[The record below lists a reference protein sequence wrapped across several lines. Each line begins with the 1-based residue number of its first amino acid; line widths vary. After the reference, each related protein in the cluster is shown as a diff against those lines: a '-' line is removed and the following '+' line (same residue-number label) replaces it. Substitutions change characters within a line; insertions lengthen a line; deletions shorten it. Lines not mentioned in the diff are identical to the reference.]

1 MKKFIKKFTKK
12 KKKKKKRK
20 KEKDNIS
27 EFVFKKYTFFKKLIF
42 FVIYN
47 DGKSKV

>member
-12 KKKKKKRK
+12 KKKKKY
-20 KEKDNIS
+20 NIS

>member
-1 MKKFIKKFTKK
+1 MKKFIKKFT
-12 KKKKKKRK
+12 KKKKKRK

>member
-12 KKKKKKRK
+12 KEKK
-20 KEKDNIS
+20 KDNIS